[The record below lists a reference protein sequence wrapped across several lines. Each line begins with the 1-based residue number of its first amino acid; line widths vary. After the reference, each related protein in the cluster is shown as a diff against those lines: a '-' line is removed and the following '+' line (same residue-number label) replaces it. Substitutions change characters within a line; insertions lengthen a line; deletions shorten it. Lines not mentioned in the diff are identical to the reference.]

1 MTPDDR
7 LEMLKRLE
15 ATVSDDA
22 LFTRDEQYA
31 VCELLCRCQDDIE
44 VDRAR
49 AHVHRD
55 RVGEESEAQRL
66 IDKRRK
72 ALDRAMDGC
81 DPPASL
87 LEIFVPRH
95 RQLEAEREDAGF
107 MPGEA

>member
-1 MTPDDR
+1 MTPDER
-7 LEMLKRLE
+7 LEMLRRLE
-15 ATVSDDA
+15 ATVNDDA

-31 VCELLCRCQDDIE
+31 VRELLLRCQDDIE

-49 AHVHRD
+49 AQAQKLRD
-55 RVGEESEAQRL
+55 ESEAQRL
-66 IDKRRK
+66 IDQRLK
-72 ALDRAMDGC
+72 ALDKAMDGC

-107 MPGEA
+107 MPGDA

>member
-7 LEMLKRLE
+7 LVMLQRLE
-15 ATVSDDA
+15 AAVSDDA

-31 VCELLCRCQDDIE
+31 VRELLLRCQEDIDE
-44 VDRAR
+44 DRAR
-49 AHVHRD
+49 AKAQKLRD
-55 RVGEESEAQRL
+55 ESEAQRL
-66 IDKRRK
+66 MNLRLK
-72 ALDRAMDGC
+72 ALDVAMDGC

-107 MPGEA
+107 MTGSE

>member
-31 VCELLCRCQDDIE
+31 VRELLCRCQDDID

-49 AHVHRD
+49 AQAQKLR
-55 RVGEESEAQRL
+55 EESEAQRL
-66 IDKRRK
+66 IDKRLK

-107 MPGEA
+107 MPSEA